1 MLSQVVWQ
9 LVLNSTFAITM
20 LYHATDISNT
30 LFKGRRQ
37 IANNTNNIYNALF
50 NLLFVET
57 TSMTRWRFHRKGLSS
72 QPLAKY

>member
-1 MLSQVVWQ
+1 VVWQ
-9 LVLNSTFAITM
+9 LVLNSTFGITM
-20 LYHATDISNT
+20 LYHATDISYT